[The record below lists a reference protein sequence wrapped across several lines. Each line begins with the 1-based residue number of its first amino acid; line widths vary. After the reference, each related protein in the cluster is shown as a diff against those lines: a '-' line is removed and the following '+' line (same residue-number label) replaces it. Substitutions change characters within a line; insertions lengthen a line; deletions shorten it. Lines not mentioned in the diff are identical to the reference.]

1 MHILFY
7 KLNSNFSHKFFFHF
21 PIGKLYIVN
30 SIVLGFLS
38 ALPYPF
44 EYEEHRDATAGA
56 LYITLLISQDPN
68 LERNLNDSIA
78 VLPRLATGLDVNVR
92 FTGISDFEFT
102 PELLIFDVL
111 NINLYHG
118 WLVDPQESSFIK
130 IC

>member
-1 MHILFY
+1 MHYTI
-7 KLNSNFSHKFFFHF
+7 
-21 PIGKLYIVN
+21 
-30 SIVLGFLS
+30 
-38 ALPYPF
+38 
-44 EYEEHRDATAGA
+44 
-56 LYITLLISQDPN
+56 YITLLISQDPN

-118 WLVDPQESSFIK
+118 WLVDPQESSSIE